1 MSVIPGA
8 AVPGLAVPGFMTP
21 GYPRQSPTVH
31 GEPVFTFGAPST
43 GWAVQP
49 PQVAWFFGAPLTDEQ
64 VSPPVLA
71 P

>member
-21 GYPRQSPTVH
+21 GYPGVVTVLE
-31 GEPVFTFGAPST
+31 EPVLTFGAPFT

-49 PQVAWFFGAPLTDEQ
+49 PQVAWFFGAPVTDEQ

>member
-1 MSVIPGA
+1 MSAIPGA

-21 GYPRQSPTVH
+21 GFGGIATVME
-31 GEPVFTFGAPST
+31 EPVFTLGAPST

-49 PQVAWFFGAPLTDEQ
+49 PQVTWFFGAPLTDEQ